1 MHASQ
6 GRKEGTIEGREKGG
20 LEVEKGGEKEIE
32 KVVLN
37 IVNKPG

>member
-6 GRKEGTIEGREKGG
+6 GRKEGRIEGREKGR

-37 IVNKPG
+37 IMNKPG

>member
-6 GRKEGTIEGREKGG
+6 GRKEGRIEGREKGR

>member
-6 GRKEGTIEGREKGG
+6 GRKEGRIEGREKGG
-20 LEVEKGGEKEIE
+20 LEVENGGEKEIE